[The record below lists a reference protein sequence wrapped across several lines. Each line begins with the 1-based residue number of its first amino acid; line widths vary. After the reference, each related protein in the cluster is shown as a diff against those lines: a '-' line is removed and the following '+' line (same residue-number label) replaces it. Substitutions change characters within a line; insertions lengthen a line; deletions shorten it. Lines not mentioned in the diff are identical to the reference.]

1 MSVRLDAAELSF
13 MAQRYEAAA
22 DNIVNLVGEQF
33 NEWVDDAYDA
43 MREEVPV
50 DQGELRD
57 SIEVER
63 SGLEAKITPTKRV
76 PGKGGSDHGLAF
88 LLEYGVGDRP
98 PDPFI
103 ERTAERAR
111 QSAPN
116 VSLDGVL

>member
-1 MSVRLDAAELSF
+1 MSVRLDAAELTF

-22 DNIVNLVGEQF
+22 DNLPNLLGDQF
-33 NEWVDDAYDA
+33 NGWVDDTYDA

-76 PGKGGSDHGLAF
+76 PGAGGSDHGLAF

-116 VSLDGVL
+116 ISIDGVL

>member
-1 MSVRLDAAELSF
+1 MSVRLDAAELTF
-13 MAQRYEAAA
+13 MAQRYEDAA
-22 DNIVNLVGEQF
+22 DNLPNLLGDQF
-33 NEWVDDAYDA
+33 NGWVDDTYDA

-76 PGKGGSDHGLAF
+76 PGAGGSDHGLAF

-116 VSLDGVL
+116 ISIDGVL

>member
-1 MSVRLDAAELSF
+1 MSVRFDAAELSHVAERF
-13 MAQRYEAAA
+13 SAAA
-22 DNIVNLVGEQF
+22 DNVDNLVGDQF
-33 NEWVDDAYDA
+33 GAWVDESYEA

-76 PGKGGSDHGLAF
+76 PGAGGSDHGLAF

-116 VSLDGVL
+116 ISIDGVL